1 MTTKLPFKK
10 ETLQEKKTRMAN
22 EVKLYEKKSRA
33 WLETP
38 PRNWTSAILRAWYK
52 DRPHLIAD
60 EKHTSLQLSELR
72 GGGGPRAASR

>member
-1 MTTKLPFKK
+1 MKKQLPFKK
-10 ETLQEKKTRMAN
+10 ETPEEKKIRVAN

-52 DRPHLIAD
+52 DRPHLIED
-60 EKHTSLQLSELR
+60 
-72 GGGGPRAASR
+72 